1 MRVFRMKSRNPICG
15 CLVRL
20 GASRSEGASCGGPL
34 DPRACLGCPASVSPG
49 RLTLPPPPRACALAR
64 PQIARRG
71 MQRASSGVSK
81 HAGLAPALP
90 AAAGQVPATE
100 ANPRSGGGWEHAE
113 TQDRSGDLQIFG
125 LALSQLSYRGLLSSQ
140 HSRHEQLWKH
150 RQALQTANPC
160 SRMDGTHEAQGL

>member
-1 MRVFRMKSRNPICG
+1 MKSRNPICG

-49 RLTLPPPPRACALAR
+49 RLTPPPPRACALAR
-64 PQIARRG
+64 PQMATRG
-71 MQRASSGVSK
+71 MRWASSGVSK
-81 HAGLAPALP
+81 HTGLAPALP

-113 TQDRSGDLQIFG
+113 TQDRTGDLQIFG
-125 LALSQLSYRGLLSSQ
+125 LTPSQLSYRGCGMTGSG
-140 HSRHEQLWKH
+140 
-150 RQALQTANPC
+150 PC
-160 SRMDGTHEAQGL
+160 SSSDPTLHRLRPCPPTRKLHVAAKREHGFSFRM